1 MHPSIKH
8 QIRTRYM
15 MVLHFFT
22 QNNTETAVVC
32 IKINNFNLKNFKI
45 NYLFTSSH
53 YGNFLFLFSIFAPCK
68 TDSTICLP
76 IIKRITDTYIV

>member
-1 MHPSIKH
+1 
-8 QIRTRYM
+8 

-22 QNNTETAVVC
+22 QNNTETAVVY
-32 IKINNFNLKNFKI
+32 F
-45 NYLFTSSH
+45 
-53 YGNFLFLFSIFAPCK
+53 NFLVKNVNKILINKKYINEFPTSGTIFYFLFIIFASCK

>member
-1 MHPSIKH
+1 
-8 QIRTRYM
+8 
-15 MVLHFFT
+15 MVLHLFT

-32 IKINNFNLKNFKI
+32 FKINNLHSFKFFKMFI
-45 NYLFTSSH
+45 IIVYEFLLREL
-53 YGNFLFLFSIFAPCK
+53 FLFSFSIFAPYK